1 MVIVNIFL
9 KWKPTVI
16 VVGIMMNES
25 KQMKITS
32 SLTFSV
38 KLLFTITLS
47 ELKVYKNEG
56 YEPIVKW
63 YK

>member
-16 VVGIMMNES
+16 VVGIMMNEL

-32 SLTFSV
+32 SMTFSV

-47 ELKVYKNEG
+47 ELKVYKNED

>member
-32 SLTFSV
+32 SMTFSV

-47 ELKVYKNEG
+47 ELKVHKNED

>member
-1 MVIVNIFL
+1 
-9 KWKPTVI
+9 
-16 VVGIMMNES
+16 MNES

-32 SLTFSV
+32 SMTFSV

-47 ELKVYKNEG
+47 ELKVHKNED

>member
-1 MVIVNIFL
+1 
-9 KWKPTVI
+9 
-16 VVGIMMNES
+16 MNEL

-32 SLTFSV
+32 SMTLSV

-47 ELKVYKNEG
+47 ELKVYKNED

>member
-32 SLTFSV
+32 SMTFSV

-47 ELKVYKNEG
+47 ELKVYKNED